1 MINKILKSNFCL
13 GCGLCSSIIP
23 NQKIIMELG
32 TNGYYRPIVKQNLS
46 KNDNCLINNICPGI
60 HVENNLEGGIW
71 GHIEAA
77 CQGWSSNKD
86 IRYIAS
92 SGGLVSS
99 IAIYLLETKQIDAI
113 LHVGK
118 SEKSSLYNKLLIS
131 RTREQI
137 IERAKSIY
145 APAQVFNDIVEIL
158 DNSNDNYCFI
168 GKPCD
173 IVAINNLIEQ
183 FPKYKRR
190 IRYKISIFCAGI
202 PSYNATINL
211 CKKSGRTDIPVKIK
225 YRGDGWPG
233 LFEALYEDGTKFQM
247 SYIESWGRYLG
258 RNLCYRCKICP
269 DGIGL
274 SADLAV
280 GDYWNTKDGYP
291 DFKEQDGRSFCI
303 IRTPK
308 GKNIIEEAVENNYI
322 EIRDINVKNL
332 KYLQPYQYN
341 RRRLAGWRIL
351 PIRILSG
358 NMLYFKGLSLFKNS
372 LSVPLKEGVI
382 ELLGSLK
389 RFQKVNG

>member
-1 MINKILKSNFCL
+1 
-13 GCGLCSSIIP
+13 
-23 NQKIIMELG
+23 
-32 TNGYYRPIVKQNLS
+32 
-46 KNDNCLINNICPGI
+46 
-60 HVENNLEGGIW
+60 
-71 GHIEAA
+71 
-77 CQGWSSNKD
+77 
-86 IRYIAS
+86 
-92 SGGLVSS
+92 
-99 IAIYLLETKQIDAI
+99 
-113 LHVGK
+113 
-118 SEKSSLYNKLLIS
+118 
-131 RTREQI
+131 
-137 IERAKSIY
+137 
-145 APAQVFNDIVEIL
+145 
-158 DNSNDNYCFI
+158 
-168 GKPCD
+168 
-173 IVAINNLIEQ
+173 
-183 FPKYKRR
+183 
-190 IRYKISIFCAGI
+190 
-202 PSYNATINL
+202 
-211 CKKSGRTDIPVKIK
+211 
-225 YRGDGWPG
+225 
-233 LFEALYEDGTKFQM
+233 M

-258 RNLCYRCKICP
+258 RTLCYRCKICP

-274 SADLAV
+274 SADLSV

-358 NMLYFKGLSLFKNS
+358 NILYFKGLSLFKNS